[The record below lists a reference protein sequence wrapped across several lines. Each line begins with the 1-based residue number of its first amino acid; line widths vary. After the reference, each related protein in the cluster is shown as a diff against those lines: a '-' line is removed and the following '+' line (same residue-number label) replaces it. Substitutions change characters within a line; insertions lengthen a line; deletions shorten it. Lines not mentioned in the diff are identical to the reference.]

1 MNDYSRIT
9 ITLYIEKNYYVT
21 SDSRSN
27 KKNKDS
33 SQIVSKAYTLFI
45 RILKETN
52 KIAIGKVVLKDKEHL
67 VALRP
72 YQRGIVMHQLKYLDE
87 IKPMDEVENV
97 SNTKQPTIEQK
108 EINLGKTLVESL
120 SSEQFDIGKYHDRY
134 IRELE
139 KLIMAKS
146 KKYPKIVS

>member
-1 MNDYSRIT
+1 
-9 ITLYIEKNYYVT
+9 
-21 SDSRSN
+21 
-27 KKNKDS
+27 
-33 SQIVSKAYTLFI
+33 
-45 RILKETN
+45 ILKETN

-72 YQRGIVMHQLKYLDE
+72 YQRDIVMHQLKYLDE
-87 IKPMDEVENV
+87 IKPIDEVESI
-97 SNTKQPTIEQK
+97 SNIKQPTIEQK
-108 EINLGKTLVESL
+108 EISLGKTLVESL

-146 KKYPKIVS
+146 KGKEVEFEKEQKLSDTTDLVEALKASIDVTSSKTKKNK